1 MKMAPKKQVQYTVI
15 DLYREWLQTHPQD
28 QKVHRIPFSSSE
40 ASLPL
45 PPKRSIDSFPD
56 HRVPLSYFELPQT
69 ITDYYAKKGIVY
81 LYEWQS
87 RCLLTEGVLEGR
99 NLTYT
104 APTSGGKTLV
114 AEILLWRR
122 LFHNPFSNRAIVILP
137 YVSLVIEKYR
147 QLHAILQGKRMNG
160 EKIKAG
166 CYYGNKVDLW
176 RWSQE

>member
-1 MKMAPKKQVQYTVI
+1 MNAAPKKQVQHTVI
-15 DLYREWLQTHPQD
+15 DLYREWLQTHSQE
-28 QKVHRIPFSSSE
+28 QKMNPAPFVGSE

-56 HRVPLSYFELPQT
+56 HRVPLSY
-69 ITDYYAKKGIVY
+69 
-81 LYEWQS
+81 
-87 RCLLTEGVLEGR
+87 CLLTEGVLEGR

-137 YVSLVIEKYR
+137 YVSLVIEKYQ
-147 QLHAILQGKRMNG
+147 QLHAILQGKSMNG

-166 CYYGNKVDLW
+166 CYYGNKVELGW
-176 RWSQE
+176 RNQE